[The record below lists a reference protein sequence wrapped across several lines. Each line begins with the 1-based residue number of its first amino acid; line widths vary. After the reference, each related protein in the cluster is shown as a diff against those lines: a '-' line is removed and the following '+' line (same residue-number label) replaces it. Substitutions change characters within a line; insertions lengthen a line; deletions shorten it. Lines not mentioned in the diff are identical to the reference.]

1 MSKKKKKKKKNAD
14 NIPLFNFK
22 HNFFKNFFFLLKI
35 IALNNLGFKLGKTES
50 FGIFKDNI
58 HKYTRSKLSN
68 FFDCRNS
75 KGITPPRVKSF
86 T

>member
-1 MSKKKKKKKKNAD
+1 MSKKKENAD
-14 NIPLFNFK
+14 NIPLSNIK
-22 HNFFKNFFFLLKI
+22 HNFFKNFFFPLKI
-35 IALNNLGFKLGKTES
+35 IALSNIDLKLRKSES

-58 HKYTRSKLSN
+58 HKLTRSKLSN

-75 KGITPPRVKSF
+75 KVITPPRYKSF